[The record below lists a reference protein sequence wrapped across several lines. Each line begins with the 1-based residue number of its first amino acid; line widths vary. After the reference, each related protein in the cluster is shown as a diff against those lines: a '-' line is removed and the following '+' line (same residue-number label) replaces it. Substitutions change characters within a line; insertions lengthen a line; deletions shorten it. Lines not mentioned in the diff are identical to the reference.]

1 MSSLTQEDSS
11 INAYYT
17 RFKGVW
23 DEFSNYRTCTCGHQD
38 KECTMAFLMGLNE
51 IYAGDRGQI
60 LLMGPVPPLS
70 KVFSLFLQDEKQR
83 KLGSSHVVQVES
95 VALVSK
101 TTNSY

>member
-1 MSSLTQEDSS
+1 
-11 INAYYT
+11 
-17 RFKGVW
+17 
-23 DEFSNYRTCTCGHQD
+23 
-38 KECTMAFLMGLNE
+38 
-51 IYAGDRGQI
+51 
-60 LLMGPVPPLS
+60 MGPVPPLS